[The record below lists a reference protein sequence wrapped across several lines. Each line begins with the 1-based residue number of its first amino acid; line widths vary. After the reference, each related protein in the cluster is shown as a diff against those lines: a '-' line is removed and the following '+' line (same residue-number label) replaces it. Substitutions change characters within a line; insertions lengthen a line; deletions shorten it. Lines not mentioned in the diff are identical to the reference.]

1 MTYSAG
7 PRPACLV
14 RQALAG
20 LVVAPHVLLPLLVGD
35 ASLEKLT
42 LASRELRK
50 CLLQEPAVVIPRHLC
65 GGDVEVEGAGDAREG
80 RGAGYFHIFSVVD
93 VETRVKRK
101 KMLVT
106 SEKNLC

>member
-14 RQALAG
+14 RQALAV

-35 ASLEKLT
+35 PSLEKLT
-42 LASRELRK
+42 LASRELWE

-80 RGAGYFHIFSVVD
+80 RGAGYFHIFSVVVVGVD
-93 VETRVKRK
+93 VKEKLEL
-101 KMLVT
+101 LV
-106 SEKNLC
+106 SFEIP